1 MYHRSDMTS
10 ETFPV
15 RIRRDFGPPIGRV
28 EAVLTVP
35 ESNRWQFIA
44 WLLDGEARAETGPE
58 IPETDPRP
66 SETETVNPSSAAT
79 QEETDEPA
87 F

>member
-1 MYHRSDMTS
+1 MT
-10 ETFPV
+10 EATFPV
-15 RIRRDFGPPIGRV
+15 RIRRRFPEPVGLVQFEMQI
-28 EAVLTVP
+28 P
-35 ESNRWQFIA
+35 ESNRWRFIN
-44 WLLDGEARAETGPE
+44 WLMAGDARAQTGPE